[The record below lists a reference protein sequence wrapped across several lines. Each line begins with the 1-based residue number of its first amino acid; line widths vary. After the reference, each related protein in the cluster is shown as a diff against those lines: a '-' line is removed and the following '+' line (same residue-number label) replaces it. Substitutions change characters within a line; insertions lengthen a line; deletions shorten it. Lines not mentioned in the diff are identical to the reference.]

1 MLRATVVVTGERR
14 QVFLEGWSWPLSLV
28 DTLYVGGEGDE
39 GDGGGLRAP
48 MPGKIIALLAEAGAP
63 VDKGAP
69 LLVLEAMKM
78 EHTISAAH
86 KGRVKAFRFAPGIR
100 WAMGSSW
107 WISRRRTDRPRIR
120 MPSP

>member
-78 EHTISAAH
+78 EHTISAPR
-86 KGRVKAFRFAPGIR
+86 KGRVKAFRFAPGDQVSDGVELVDFE
-100 WAMGSSW
+100 A
-107 WISRRRTDRPRIR
+107 TD
-120 MPSP
+120 